1 MHRFFVPIYQIERP
15 RICIKGED
23 VKHIRD
29 VLRLALGNLIV
40 VGDGEGAEF
49 IASIDSVSSSEVV
62 ATIIKEEKKEEV
74 LPRVSLFQG
83 FAKGAKMD
91 LIVRQA
97 TELGVSEI
105 IPVFTERSI
114 VHLKEDDCKKRL
126 MRWEKIAVEASKQS
140 QRSYLPK
147 ILAARNWQDAV
158 ELLRSYDLV
167 VVPWE
172 EERGQS
178 LKSVLREHP
187 KKCERVALVI
197 GPEGGLTE
205 EEVSELKKLG
215 ALAVSLGRNIL
226 RTETAAVAALSM
238 IVYEFSGK

>member
-1 MHRFFVPIYQIERP
+1 
-15 RICIKGED
+15 
-23 VKHIRD
+23 
-29 VLRLALGNLIV
+29 
-40 VGDGEGAEF
+40 
-49 IASIDSVSSSEVV
+49 
-62 ATIIKEEKKEEV
+62 
-74 LPRVSLFQG
+74 
-83 FAKGAKMD
+83 
-91 LIVRQA
+91 
-97 TELGVSEI
+97 
-105 IPVFTERSI
+105 
-114 VHLKEDDCKKRL
+114 

-147 ILAARNWQDAV
+147 FLAARNWQDAV
-158 ELLRSYDLV
+158 GLLPSYDLV

-172 EERGQS
+172 EEREQS

-187 KKCERVALVI
+187 KRCERVALVI